1 MSNSRAV
8 RWRNALTLAAAL
20 LVLKV
25 TAEVVLGYRNY
36 LPPDF
41 HSDFLHGRERYFSG
55 GYQWA
60 FYTHIASGPV
70 TLVAGLLLV
79 SERFRLGF
87 PQWHRMLGRIQVAL
101 VLLLVAPSGLWMAFY
116 AAAGTTATVSFV
128 LLAILT
134 GACAAL
140 GWRAAVQRRFLVHR
154 CWMWRCFVL
163 LCSAV
168 VLRVVGGLATVSGM
182 HADWF
187 DPLASWACWVAPLA
201 VFELSRL
208 RNGRAAPF
216 PARAAA
222 SLPAQ

>member
-1 MSNSRAV
+1 MSNVRAT
-8 RWRNALTLAAAL
+8 RCQKALTLAAAL

-36 LPPDF
+36 FPPNF

-79 SERFRLGF
+79 SERFRLRF
-87 PQWHRMLGRIQVAL
+87 AQWHRVLGRMQVAL
-101 VLLLVAPSGLWMAFY
+101 VLLLVSPSGLWMAFY
-116 AAAGTTATVSFV
+116 AAAGTTATVSFA

-154 CWMWRCFVL
+154 RWMWRCFLL

-168 VLRVVGGLATVSGM
+168 ILRLVGGLATFCGV
-182 HADWF
+182 HAEWF
-187 DPLASWACWVAPLA
+187 DPLASWACWVMPLA

-208 RNGRAAPF
+208 RNWRAARL

-222 SLPAQ
+222 T